1 MSKRKSSGK
10 KASRAAQPKGLE
22 SIYKRALKA
31 YWSYDFELAK
41 AQIIIG
47 LDTVNDQDT
56 HLCLYRL
63 WIEILAKQED
73 RSGLELLSN
82 HFLEIYQR
90 AEISSDFY
98 IALVTLVYI
107 ELDEVEKA
115 ELFFRTIKNASNHV
129 YLEECRLRLAFR
141 KTGTIQ
147 GGKLSRFAGV
157 VFDYIQFEFIAG
169 IAIHEN
175 YKATIAKVRDQLFDD
190 YPDSPMLMLLEVC
203 ADISKQ
209 KFNAA
214 HKLTSELITN
224 FPNNTLIQQF
234 HLALSCQV
242 GGSYFN
248 KDLLDSIEKSSR
260 NPEILALSA
269 LNMFRLEQAFKPSAT
284 KSEMNSSDL
293 LDRSLEIARKEGRVT
308 PLVYHQIAAHE
319 RANQDHQAV
328 KASNIWLV
336 PLSNREFFDIRTQR
350 EKFET
355 IRRPMGGS
363 IAKGDIC
370 IFVCEDKVRKGSDDN
385 WRLAAIY
392 SAVDYPQWHPL
403 HRYES
408 VLKRDF
414 MPEVA
419 IPIDCSFFVESVSKH
434 SYPYGDT
441 RRYGIHH
448 LDLDGLASI
457 ERQLEDFSDE
467 FDGQPEAI
475 FPLRKAL

>member
-1 MSKRKSSGK
+1 MSKRKSSEK
-10 KASRAAQPKGLE
+10 KASRAAQSRGLE
-22 SIYKRALKA
+22 SIYKGALKA

-41 AQIIIG
+41 AQVIIG
-47 LDTVNDQDT
+47 LDKGSDQDT

-73 RSGLELLSN
+73 RPGLELLAN

-90 AEISSDFY
+90 AQSSSSFY

-107 ELDEVEKA
+107 ELDEIEKA

-141 KTGTIQ
+141 KSGSL
-147 GGKLSRFAGV
+147 KSREISQFAGV
-157 VFDYIQFEFIAG
+157 VFDYVQFEFIAG
-169 IAIHEN
+169 IAIHAG
-175 YKATIAKVRDQLFDD
+175 YKATIAKVRDQLSAD
-190 YPDSPMLMLLEVC
+190 YQESPLIMLLEVC
-203 ADISKQ
+203 GNISKQ
-209 KFNAA
+209 RYSKA
-214 HKLTSELITN
+214 HQLTSELIKN

-242 GGSYFN
+242 GGSHLN
-248 KDLLDSIEKSSR
+248 KDLLESIEKSSR

-269 LNMFRLEQAFKPSAT
+269 LNLFRMEQASKSSNAI
-284 KSEMNSSDL
+284 SEMNASDL

-308 PLVYHQIAAHE
+308 PLVYHQMAAHE
-319 RANQDHQAV
+319 RENQDQHAI

-408 VLKRDF
+408 ILKRDF

-419 IPIDCSFFVESVSKH
+419 IPIDCSFFVESFSKH

-467 FDGQPEAI
+467 FDGKSEVI